1 MSGVRCLGDDE
12 LVLIRPLFE
21 AVFKAPVSEALLR
34 WKYGQGRGASWT
46 VWQDDGLVLHCG
58 LFFRNV
64 LLQGEPTQA
73 AQLVDLMAAP
83 KQSGLTRHGSP
94 FTVLMQRL
102 LTSLPSSCNPAG
114 LAFGFPSDRAMRL
127 GEHVKMY
134 ACVDDWMSLEFQSS
148 DAASGPNVRV
158 IKKWCASDDKT
169 VNALWGRM
177 RNDLA
182 AFVVGVRNS
191 DYIRQRYL
199 AHPEKKYLFLQ
210 IDSRW
215 WRRPIGCVVLSQ
227 GPGQGQYE
235 ILDLICA
242 WGDMQEVIGAT
253 QRWLHQV
260 DGQLLTLLL
269 TSTFAKKLAPFASQC
284 QATQFRIMA
293 NPHMAP
299 DGLAQLKHRWWL
311 TGGDT
316 DYR

>member
-12 LVLIRPLFE
+12 LVLIQPLFE
-21 AVFKAPVSEALLR
+21 AVFKVPVSEALLR
-34 WKYGQGRGASWT
+34 WKYAQGRGASWT
-46 VWQDDGLVLHCG
+46 VWQDDVLVLHCG
-58 LFFRNV
+58 LFFRDV

-83 KQSGLTRHGSP
+83 KQSGLTRNESP
-94 FTVLMQRL
+94 FTVLLQHI
-102 LTSLPSSCNPAG
+102 LTSLPSLRNPAG
-114 LAFGFPSDRAMRL
+114 LTFGFPSGRAMRL
-127 GEHVKMY
+127 AEHVKVSV
-134 ACVDDWMSLEFQSS
+134 CVDDWMSLEFQPS
-148 DAASGPNVRV
+148 DLVSGPKLRV
-158 IKKWCASDDKT
+158 IDKWCASDDKA

-177 RNDLA
+177 RDDFA
-182 AFVVGVRNS
+182 EFVVGVRNS

-199 AHPEKKYLFLQ
+199 AHPEKKYLLLQ

-227 GPGQGQYE
+227 GPGPGQYE
-235 ILDLICA
+235 ILDVICA
-242 WGDMQEVIGAT
+242 WDEMQEVIGTT
-253 QRWLHQV
+253 QRWLHQI
-260 DGQLLTLLL
+260 DGHLLTMLL

-293 NPHMAP
+293 NPHMSLQ
-299 DGLAQLKHRWWL
+299 GLAQLKHRWWL